1 VEDNVI
7 AAANS
12 VMAENLFKL
21 SIYFNNSYY
30 ETICQQMVQNILP
43 TIDYPSAYS
52 NWLNMLLHFSEQNK
66 ELGICGENAL
76 HYLEKINQKY
86 LPNIVIAGTTKS
98 TKLPFLENRFSDN
111 ETLFYLCQNKTC
123 DIPTTD
129 FNEIMKRIAIPS

>member
-1 VEDNVI
+1 
-7 AAANS
+7 
-12 VMAENLFKL
+12 MAENLFKL

-52 NWLNMLLHFSEQNK
+52 NWLNVLLHFSEQQK
-66 ELGICGENAL
+66 ELAICGENTL

-86 LPNIVIAGTTKS
+86 LPNIVLAGSAKS
-98 TKLPFLENRFSDN
+98 TKLPFLENRFSEK

-123 DIPTTD
+123 DIPTTN
-129 FNEIMKRIAIPS
+129 FNEIMDRIAIPS